1 MTARELKPLC
11 PDCGSALQIVQ
22 DAVVNEADRPG
33 YIVRGAKLPRRERP
47 AAVVV
52 CTGCEFCIEIR

>member
-1 MTARELKPLC
+1 MNAELKPLC
-11 PDCGSALQIVQ
+11 PDCGSPLQTVQ
-22 DAVVNEADRPG
+22 DAVVNEAYLSG
-33 YIVRGAKLPRRERP
+33 YVVRGAELPRRERP